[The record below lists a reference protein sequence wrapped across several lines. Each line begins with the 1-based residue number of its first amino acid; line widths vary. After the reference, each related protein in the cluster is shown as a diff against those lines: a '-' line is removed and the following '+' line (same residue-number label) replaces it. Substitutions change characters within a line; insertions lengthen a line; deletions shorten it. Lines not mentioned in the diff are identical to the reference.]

1 MNIIKCFLTNN
12 AWYKEAVKNS
22 KPVGILWHDTA
33 SGNPKLSRYVQP
45 LATDENYAELIAKL
59 GKHKYNN
66 HWNIPTCR
74 KGVNAFIGKLA
85 DGSVSTVQIGE
96 WDKAPWGCGS
106 TKNHS
111 IGSCN
116 GYKIIGKDED
126 IEWLGQHWIQFEI
139 CDDDYKD
146 ETYFKQCVEEA
157 CQLTAYLCKL
167 YDIDPNG
174 VVDFLGVKVPTI
186 LCHKDAYKL
195 KLGSDHSDTLT
206 WFKKFGYSMDKVR
219 ARVVEIMKN
228 SSETTPSYKVGR
240 YEVTGSVNL
249 RAGSNTNTKIQTT
262 LPKGAIVDIIEVDG
276 TWGKTTYNDK
286 TGYFGLK
293 YAKYISELPNKESNA
308 SEYQLGSYEITG
320 SVNLREGDN
329 TDTKLLTTLQKGS
342 IVDVVEIKGTWGK
355 TTYKGKTGYFGL
367 KYGKYLGETPVVKEE
382 IAVPEVKEP
391 EVKEPEVEKELIVE
405 NVVVPELGKPVDEPK
420 IETPIV
426 ETPIEEI
433 PVVEQPDVDTPVVDE
448 PSIEEPPVVE
458 VDSQE
463 SEDKAVKEAK
473 SFIQKILD
481 FLKRLFS

>member
-1 MNIIKCFLTNN
+1 MNVIKCFLTNN
-12 AWYKEAVKNS
+12 AWYKEAVTNS
-22 KPVGILWHDTA
+22 KPIGILWHDTA
-33 SGNPKLSRYVQP
+33 AGNPKLSRYIQP
-45 LATDENYAELIAKL
+45 SKSDENYNELIATI

-85 DGSVSTVQIGE
+85 DGSVGTVQIGE

-106 TKNHS
+106 ALNS

-116 GYKIIGKDED
+116 GYKIIEVNEKRDK
-126 IEWLGQHWIQFEI
+126 EWLGQHWIQFEI
-139 CDDDYKD
+139 CDDGYKD

-157 CQLTAYLCKL
+157 CQLTAHLCKL
-167 YDIDPNG
+167 YDIDPDG

-219 ARVVEIMKN
+219 ARVAEIIKA
-228 SSETTPSYKVGR
+228 SSATTPSYKVGR

-249 RAGSNTNTKIQTT
+249 RAGSNTSTKIQTT
-262 LPKGAIVDIIEVDG
+262 LPKGAIVDVIEVDG

-293 YAKYISELPNKESNA
+293 YAKYIGELPNKESNA
-308 SEYQLGSYEITG
+308 SDYQIGSYEITG
-320 SVNLREGDN
+320 AVNLRAGAN
-329 TDTKLLTTLQKGS
+329 TATKLLTTLQKGS
-342 IVDVVEIKGTWGK
+342 VVDVVEIEGTWGK

-367 KYGKYLGETPVVKEE
+367 KYGKYLGETPVIKEE
-382 IAVPEVKEP
+382 LVVPD
-391 EVKEPEVEKELIVE
+391 VKEPEVEKEPMAE
-405 NVVVPELGKPVDEPK
+405 TMDVPELGKPVDEPQVETSTE
-420 IETPIV
+420 ETPIV
-426 ETPIEEI
+426 EQPNIDTPIVEEL
-433 PVVEQPDVDTPVVDE
+433 PTEN
-448 PSIEEPPVVE
+448 PPVEVE
-458 VDSQE
+458 PQE
-463 SEDKAVKEAK
+463 NEDKAVKEAK

-481 FLKRLFS
+481 FLRRLFS